1 MKIKN
6 KNKQISFQINSEVS
20 DLYQK
25 KYPYTLSIFLRKCV
39 EKALK
44 SKDFFDT
51 VYFEDNIY
59 NLEVK

>member
-1 MKIKN
+1 MNKKT
-6 KNKQISFQINSEVS
+6 KNKQISFQLNSELS

-39 EKALK
+39 EKSLK

-51 VYFEDNIY
+51 VYFDDNLY

>member
-1 MKIKN
+1 MTKQ
-6 KNKQISFQINSEVS
+6 KNKQISFQINSEIS
-20 DLYQK
+20 ELYQK

-39 EKALK
+39 EKALN

-51 VYFEDNIY
+51 VYFDDNFL